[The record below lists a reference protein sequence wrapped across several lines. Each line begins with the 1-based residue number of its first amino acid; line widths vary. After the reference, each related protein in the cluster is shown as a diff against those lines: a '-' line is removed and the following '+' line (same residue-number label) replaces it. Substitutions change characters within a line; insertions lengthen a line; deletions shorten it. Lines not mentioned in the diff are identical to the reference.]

1 MQTTTETITPA
12 MAAEYLKQNT
22 RNRPCLPGRI
32 YDYANAMK
40 RGEWAQNGD
49 SIRFGSDGVLLDG
62 QGRLRA
68 CIAAEMDFTTLVIRG
83 LDPETFK
90 TIDLGKKRNVPDLL
104 AMRGE
109 KNTTKLTRAL
119 RFLMMYESG
128 TFANHTYTPTQLEE
142 CLSRHPSVRHWIT
155 SSKKMYDVTNHA
167 AIVLTVC
174 YLASLT
180 RTQTAE
186 DFARLL
192 MDGAGLE
199 KGSAVLAL
207 RERLRQDRAATS
219 KIPASYA
226 SQLVIYAYNAFA
238 KGDSR
243 SMLKGSRNSSDLPRV
258 LK

>member
-1 MQTTTETITPA
+1 MQVTTETITPA
-12 MAAEYLKQNT
+12 MASEYLKWNT
-22 RNRPCLPGRI
+22 SNRPCHPGRVN
-32 YDYANAMK
+32 DYANAMK

-49 SIRFGSDGVLLDG
+49 AIRFGNNGVLLDG
-62 QGRLRA
+62 QGRLKA
-68 CIAAEMDFTTLVIRG
+68 CIAAEMNLTTLVIRG

-90 TIDLGKKRNVPDLL
+90 TIDLGKKRNMPDLL
-104 AMRGE
+104 AIRGE

-119 RFLMMYESG
+119 RFLMMYEAGS
-128 TFANHTYTPTQLEE
+128 FANNTYTPTQLEE
-142 CLSRHPSVRHWIT
+142 CLSRHPSVRHWMS
-155 SSKKMYDVTNHA
+155 SSKKMYDVTNHG

-180 RTQTAE
+180 RPQRAE

-219 KIPASYA
+219 KLPASYVM
-226 SQLVIYAYNAFA
+226 QLVIYAYNSFA

-243 SMLKGSRNSSDLPRV
+243 SMLKGSRNSSDIPKL